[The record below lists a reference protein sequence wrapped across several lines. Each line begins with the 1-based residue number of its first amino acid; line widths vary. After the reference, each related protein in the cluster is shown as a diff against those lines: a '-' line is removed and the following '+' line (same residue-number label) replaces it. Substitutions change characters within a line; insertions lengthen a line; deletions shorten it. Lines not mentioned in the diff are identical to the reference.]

1 MRPRCDEM
9 AAPEDGDESFPFLL
23 RTLNSRAVNGMP
35 KRKYATTRS
44 IRATYEFPNWS
55 VYQPHQRKIEV
66 TRCVQ
71 ITMRSAQQ
79 TLIDAEM
86 GVQCVGDV
94 SRLMIG
100 MTLHGTKSPG
110 VRVGVVD

>member
-1 MRPRCDEM
+1 M
-9 AAPEDGDESFPFLL
+9 
-23 RTLNSRAVNGMP
+23 
-35 KRKYATTRS
+35 
-44 IRATYEFPNWS
+44 
-55 VYQPHQRKIEV
+55 YQSHQRKNEV
-66 TRCVQ
+66 NRCVQ
-71 ITMRSAQQ
+71 ITIRSAQQ

-110 VRVGVVD
+110 WCACGRCGVQAQWVELTHANDRGEESRHDSPRVSVQLRLVAQLGTVGI

>member
-1 MRPRCDEM
+1 
-9 AAPEDGDESFPFLL
+9 
-23 RTLNSRAVNGMP
+23 
-35 KRKYATTRS
+35 
-44 IRATYEFPNWS
+44 
-55 VYQPHQRKIEV
+55 
-66 TRCVQ
+66 
-71 ITMRSAQQ
+71 MRSAQQ